1 MIQPGRQFCVERGY
15 GGSINLLCEA
25 AFVRD
30 AIEVDDGANAV
41 WEHLGKLVHH
51 SAALAVP

>member
-1 MIQPGRQFCVERGY
+1 MIQPRRQFCVE
-15 GGSINLLCEA
+15 GGNVSSIDLLREA